1 MKDIQVLRNLH
12 GSQPLLPSEFARAT
26 TEWSFSMQ
34 SRYAN
39 VVASTCASITRI
51 RYARVTELTSSAH
64 VDLKYPLD
72 GPDDSSQPHGRIF
85 LNIYDCKEYFG
96 YVMIGKIRFS
106 IFNKSCRSCCS
117 L

>member
-85 LNIYDCKEYFG
+85 LNIYDCKEYFS

-106 IFNKSCRSCCS
+106 IFNKSCRSCFS